1 MYFKL
6 DGIRIMTFV
15 SEWKNGVW
23 TKGQIVP
30 LGKERNAWGIHK
42 DSVLI
47 IVLMMPLSTSGYT
60 VHNY

>member
-1 MYFKL
+1 
-6 DGIRIMTFV
+6 MTFV

-30 LGKERNAWGIHK
+30 LGKERNAWGIYK

-47 IVLMMPLSTSGYT
+47 IVLMMPLSTSGDT